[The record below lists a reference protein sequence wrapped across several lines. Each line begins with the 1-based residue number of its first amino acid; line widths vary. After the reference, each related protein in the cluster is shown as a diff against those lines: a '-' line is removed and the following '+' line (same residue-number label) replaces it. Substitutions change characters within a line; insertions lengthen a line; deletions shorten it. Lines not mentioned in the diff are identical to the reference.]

1 MYNGEVVIVHRIGS
15 QMEFLELRWANQA
28 LTQMQSAGD
37 LNEYKKSWVDF
48 LHYLDRARKKLVKHA
63 HAGGSV
69 QKYLSEVNRL
79 RKDDELLLYLAQAR
93 NADEHS
99 IQEIVDKQAACL
111 TITGGTGG
119 GTIHRG
125 VFEGSGRVGNLLHD
139 GNLEI
144 RFHPERLEVIP
155 ISNWGVIYPAPES
168 PLGGLLKTRIPH
180 ELAKI
185 ALKYYESNAQLILG
199 QLPEMKG
206 Q

>member
-1 MYNGEVVIVHRIGS
+1 MYHGEVVVVYRIGS
-15 QMEFLELRWANQA
+15 QMEFRELGWANLA
-28 LTQMQSAGD
+28 LTQMQSAED
-37 LNEYKKSWVDF
+37 LNEYEKAWVDF
-48 LHYLDRARKKLVKHA
+48 LHYLDRAWNKLGKHA

-79 RKDDELLLYLAQAR
+79 RKDDELLLYLVQAR
-93 NADEHS
+93 NTDEHT
-99 IQEIVDKQAACL
+99 IQQIVGKQAACL
-111 TITGGTGG
+111 TITGGIGG

-155 ISNWGVIYPAPES
+155 VSNRGVIYPAPES
-168 PLGGLLKTRIPH
+168 HLGGLIKTRIPH

-185 ALKYYESNAQLILG
+185 ALKYYESNAQLIFG
-199 QLPEMKG
+199 ELPEMKG